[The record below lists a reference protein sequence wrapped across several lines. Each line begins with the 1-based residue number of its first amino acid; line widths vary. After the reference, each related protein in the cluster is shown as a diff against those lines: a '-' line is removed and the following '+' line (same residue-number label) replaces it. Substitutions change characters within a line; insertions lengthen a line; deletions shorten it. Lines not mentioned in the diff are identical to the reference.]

1 MFSREIV
8 VSTLLEEAT
17 VGNDRSQR
25 IKDGDNS
32 TNSFPLPVSRNF
44 KRGIILNVANGTQS
58 LLQKDALKGVADNQ
72 VSEHCNFNM
81 IEAEKHVE

>member
-17 VGNDRSQR
+17 VGNDKSQR

-32 TNSFPLPVSRNF
+32 TNSFPLQLAEISNVV
-44 KRGIILNVANGTQS
+44 ILNVANGTQS

-72 VSEHCNFNM
+72 VSEHCNFDM

>member
-17 VGNDRSQR
+17 VGNDKSQR

-32 TNSFPLPVSRNF
+32 TNSFPLQLAEISNVV
-44 KRGIILNVANGTQS
+44 ILNVANGTQS

-72 VSEHCNFNM
+72 VSEQYFS
-81 IEAEKHVE
+81 KL

>member
-8 VSTLLEEAT
+8 VSTLLDEAA
-17 VGNDRSQR
+17 VGNDKSQR

-32 TNSFPLPVSRNF
+32 TNSFPLQLA
-44 KRGIILNVANGTQS
+44 GISNVVILNVANGTQS

>member
-17 VGNDRSQR
+17 VGNDKSQR

-32 TNSFPLPVSRNF
+32 TNSFPLQLA
-44 KRGIILNVANGTQS
+44 GISNVVILNVANGTQS

-72 VSEHCNFNM
+72 VSEHCNFDM

>member
-32 TNSFPLPVSRNF
+32 TNSFPLQLAEISNVV
-44 KRGIILNVANGTQS
+44 ILNVANGTQS

>member
-17 VGNDRSQR
+17 VGNDKSQR

-32 TNSFPLPVSRNF
+32 TNSFPLQLA
-44 KRGIILNVANGTQS
+44 GISNVVILNVANGTQS

>member
-1 MFSREIV
+1 VTMFSREII

-32 TNSFPLPVSRNF
+32 INSFPLPVSRNF
-44 KRGIILNVANGTQS
+44 KRGNFKRGKWNTIFVAEGCTQRCRRQPS
-58 LLQKDALKGVADNQ
+58 
-72 VSEHCNFNM
+72 F
-81 IEAEKHVE
+81 

>member
-1 MFSREIV
+1 MIDHRESRMGTTVQTASPCQLAEISNV
-8 VSTLLEEAT
+8 V
-17 VGNDRSQR
+17 
-25 IKDGDNS
+25 
-32 TNSFPLPVSRNF
+32 
-44 KRGIILNVANGTQS
+44 ILNVANGTQS

>member
-17 VGNDRSQR
+17 VGNDKSQR

-32 TNSFPLPVSRNF
+32 TNSFPLQLAEISNVV
-44 KRGIILNVANGTQS
+44 ILNVANGTQS